1 MSYRWVAPLPLIVTL
16 ISAGFTQNPQAHI
29 STIPEIQEDFQNVPC
44 RPKDRPSG
52 VQALFEKMGAPA
64 DSLSV
69 EKFQGV
75 ENLVLRRDSGSQE
88 TIVIGAHYDY
98 AERGC
103 GAVDNWTGIVTL
115 AHLYRT
121 ISMLPVHKTVLFV
134 AFGNEER
141 GLLGSNA
148 MVRTIPKQNIPNY
161 CAMINVDSFGLAR
174 PFAMENSSSTGL
186 LAQAR
191 KIAEELKLPFD
202 GVPIPGADADSSSFK
217 AAGIPAITLSGVSND
232 WRMILHTSNDQASKV
247 IPSGVYLGYRMA
259 LSLWNSV
266 DTAPCEAFRAR

>member
-1 MSYRWVAPLPLIVTL
+1 MRRHRLATLLLIVIL
-16 ISAGFTQNPQAHI
+16 ASAGFAQNPQPHI

-161 CAMINVDSFGLAR
+161 CAMINVDSFGL
-174 PFAMENSSSTGL
+174 
-186 LAQAR
+186 
-191 KIAEELKLPFD
+191 
-202 GVPIPGADADSSSFK
+202 
-217 AAGIPAITLSGVSND
+217 
-232 WRMILHTSNDQASKV
+232 
-247 IPSGVYLGYRMA
+247 
-259 LSLWNSV
+259 
-266 DTAPCEAFRAR
+266 